1 LNGIPR
7 CTGTLPRN
15 LKLGS
20 ETYTIPANTLVF
32 VNNAAVQSD
41 AQHWG
46 DDRLVWRPQ
55 RWLQQDSGGT
65 DTEVPVQPKENTYI
79 PWASGPRVCPGKK
92 FSQVEHTAAI
102 AYLFH
107 HHRVSPIVDPGESIQ
122 QASERLMGVLQ
133 DSDMALAMRM
143 NHPEQLRLKWELDA

>member
-7 CTGTLPRN
+7 CTGALPKN
-15 LKLGS
+15 LKVGS

-65 DTEVPVQPKENTYI
+65 DVEVPVQPKKNTYI
-79 PWASGPRVCPGKK
+79 PWASGPRVCPGKN
-92 FSQVEHTAAI
+92 FSQVEHTAATLPI
-102 AYLFH
+102 YFTITGCRLSSTQE
-107 HHRVSPIVDPGESIQ
+107 SPFNRPGN
-122 QASERLMGVLQ
+122 
-133 DSDMALAMRM
+133 D
-143 NHPEQLRLKWELDA
+143 